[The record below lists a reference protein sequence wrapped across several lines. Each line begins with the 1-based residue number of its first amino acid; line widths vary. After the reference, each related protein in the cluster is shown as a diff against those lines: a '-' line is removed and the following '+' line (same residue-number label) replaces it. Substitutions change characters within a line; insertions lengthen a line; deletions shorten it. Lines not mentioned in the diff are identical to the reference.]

1 MPDTQSTKSRRS
13 PTEDDA
19 AGSKHDLEEKPA
31 PDTKKQKTI
40 EETLEGS
47 TGQEKNST
55 SKSEDNVDKSEK
67 EPAEEKSEPTE
78 KQNEDDEV
86 ASRAD
91 TKAENNDQKEKTQP
105 ATSDESSSA
114 VEEHS
119 RKAVPSSIL
128 EKGIIYFFFRG
139 RVNIDSPSNVGD
151 IQRSFMILRPIA
163 NDAKLGEGPIGDA
176 GNSRL
181 IAVPKKVFPTNGK
194 ERWLAFVE
202 KVDVSF
208 KTLREDFLSGEDY
221 MTKTVGE
228 RHTPAAQPAAEGVYA
243 ITSTGRES
251 HLAYMITL
259 PSKLGELQGEL
270 GLKEEGSF
278 VLSTRNPKSDAPR
291 GTALPESADYPK
303 EVQNSFGS
311 LRWQPTT
318 PEHLNY
324 INSQFLLIGESEG
337 IANALEHGEDGKG
350 DGKPREEL
358 EKLEDEDTHRMEA
371 LKGDDSAA
379 IFADLGARAGDY
391 PKLETT
397 F

>member
-1 MPDTQSTKSRRS
+1 MCDSGCFLAYICMTHRSTGEEKNNTTKSEDKVDS
-13 PTEDDA
+13 SEKKPAEDKPEPAEKKNGDEKQSSQADTKTEDD
-19 AGSKHDLEEKPA
+19 GEG
-31 PDTKKQKTI
+31 KKT
-40 EETLEGS
+40 
-47 TGQEKNST
+47 
-55 SKSEDNVDKSEK
+55 
-67 EPAEEKSEPTE
+67 
-78 KQNEDDEV
+78 
-86 ASRAD
+86 
-91 TKAENNDQKEKTQP
+91 TQP

-119 RKAVPSSIL
+119 REAVPSSIL

-139 RVNIDSPSNVGD
+139 RVNIESPSSVGD

-163 NDAKLGEGPIGDA
+163 NDAKLGSGPIGDA

-270 GLKEEGSF
+270 GLKKEGSF

-291 GTALPESADYPK
+291 GTALPESAEYPQ
-303 EVQNSFGS
+303 E
-311 LRWQPTT
+311 
-318 PEHLNY
+318 
-324 INSQFLLIGESEG
+324 
-337 IANALEHGEDGKG
+337 
-350 DGKPREEL
+350 
-358 EKLEDEDTHRMEA
+358 
-371 LKGDDSAA
+371 
-379 IFADLGARAGDY
+379 
-391 PKLETT
+391 
-397 F
+397 